1 MSLDFS
7 VLAGN
12 MQYFY
17 TGVKWTILISFLS
30 VLFGVIF
37 GALLTLMKR
46 SKFKIGKV
54 KPLSVLASAY
64 IEIIRGTPML
74 LQIML
79 VYYGFDQLLG
89 INMDP
94 IPAGII
100 AVSLNSA
107 AYVSEI
113 IRAGIDAVDK
123 GQLEAA
129 RSLGM
134 SQFMAMKLIIIPQAT
149 KNILPAIGN
158 EFVTVIKESSMAS
171 VIGVGEIMYGAKVI
185 TGKTFRAFEPLIVA
199 AVFYFVITFTLGRV
213 ISYIER
219 RMKASDSR

>member
-1 MSLDFS
+1 
-7 VLAGN
+7 

-17 TGVKWTILISFLS
+17 TGIKWTILISLLS

-54 KPLSVLASAY
+54 KPLSIVATAY

-79 VYYGFDQLLG
+79 VYYGFDQLLN

-94 IPAGII
+94 LAAGII

-134 SQFMAMKLIIIPQAT
+134 NQFMAMKLIIIPQAT

-171 VIGVGEIMYGAKVI
+171 VIGVGEIMYSAKVI

-213 ISYIER
+213 MNYIER